1 MTLNELIDAAAEVT
15 GGKGPLA
22 KEMCKAP
29 ARVSEWVSGKYKP
42 DASEIAFMAKLAGL
56 PVLQTVADIE
66 QQLNSRYAE
75 VWRSALGKL
84 TAAGIAAS
92 MVMGVTLIPDRAN
105 ATQTAGTVRP
115 EPTAPVAPSPSQ
127 VRHAQS
133 VYYVNLIRRFLN
145 RLFGRSRAAVQFR

>member
-22 KEMCKAP
+22 KEMGKAP

-66 QQLNSRYAE
+66 QQLDSRYAE

-84 TAAGIAAS
+84 TAAGIAATVA
-92 MVMGVTLIPDRAN
+92 MVITLTPDAAN
-105 ATQTAGTVRP
+105 A
-115 EPTAPVAPSPSQ
+115 EPSPSQ
-127 VRHAQS
+127 VKASQS
-133 VYYVNLIRRFLN
+133 VYYVN
-145 RLFGRSRAAVQFR
+145 